1 MEWNYRICNS
11 GDKVPILLYE
21 LSKHLV
27 TINFCSKLLR
37 LQIVVIKKTRPTD
50 VGILLYFFK
59 QYLKTT
65 TYALDFLVTMLRC
78 PILHGLVH
86 SPSQPTAFLLRP
98 NALREGKPP
107 LKHYILNTDIY

>member
-65 TYALDFLVTMLRC
+65 TYALDFFSYDAAASNLTWTGTLIVATYRLPVAAECTPGR
-78 PILHGLVH
+78 
-86 SPSQPTAFLLRP
+86 
-98 NALREGKPP
+98 
-107 LKHYILNTDIY
+107 